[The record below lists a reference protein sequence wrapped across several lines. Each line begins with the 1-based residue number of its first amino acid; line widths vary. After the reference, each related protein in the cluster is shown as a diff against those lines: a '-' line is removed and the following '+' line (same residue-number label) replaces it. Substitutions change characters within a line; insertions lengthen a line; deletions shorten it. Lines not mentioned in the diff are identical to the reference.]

1 MASSALFLLYIIFWK
16 DMQFLT
22 LFFNANFGPKTEP
35 PLPTQICPVIR
46 FKHWNNYFPVRK
58 AKRLR
63 THRRASEYNARFDS
77 VSLQQIHLL
86 WKNLLSKQQFS
97 QKFSSNTKRSH
108 RSRFILWAILNTET
122 VIFLYEKQNVSERTT
137 ERQNVLN
144 LSASLSVTTV

>member
-1 MASSALFLLYIIFWK
+1 
-16 DMQFLT
+16 MQL
-22 LFFNANFGPKTEP
+22 
-35 PLPTQICPVIR
+35 
-46 FKHWNNYFPVRK
+46 FPVQK

-63 THRRASEYNARFDS
+63 THSRASEYNARFDA

-97 QKFSSNTKRSH
+97 QKLSSNIKHSH
-108 RSRFILWAILNTET
+108 KPRFVLWAILNTET